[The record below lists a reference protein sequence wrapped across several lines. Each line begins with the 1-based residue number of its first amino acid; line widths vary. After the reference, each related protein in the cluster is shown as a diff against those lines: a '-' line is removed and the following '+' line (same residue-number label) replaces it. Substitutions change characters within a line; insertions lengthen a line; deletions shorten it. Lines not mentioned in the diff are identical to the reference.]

1 MTCVCGHDEPLH
13 EDSYCIAYEIG
24 RGTCGCCEFRAAGAS
39 IIPLRPRRG
48 SYIAPELFVGAIV
61 VAALALYAW
70 TAWAGERLTIDTNAC
85 TGDDA
90 ADPKAIVSCQQL
102 QWGHVSTAA
111 LDSVNE
117 RTLTCEPHTVC
128 TVKLGPGNWR
138 IYTPH
143 GQRETTRE
151 IDNEAGYEITT
162 DAPVSSP

>member
-70 TAWAGERLTIDTNAC
+70 TAWAGEGLTIDTNA
-85 TGDDA
+85 
-90 ADPKAIVSCQQL
+90 QL
-102 QWGHVSTAA
+102 GHVSTAA

-128 TVKLGPGNWR
+128 TVKLGPGSWR

-162 DAPVSSP
+162 DAPVSTP